1 MAFSLFGASEEKF
14 LGLNFIEFFQGS
26 DQKRIEDLLVKIG
39 DGPPEIS
46 DKVYVRLNGTW
57 VSLNVLLIENHIGRS
72 VIVIVTPLRNT
83 STPQ

>member
-46 DKVYVRLNGTW
+46 DKVHIRLNGKW
-57 VSLNVLLIENHIGRS
+57 VSLNVLPIESHIEWS
-72 VIVIVTPLRNT
+72 VIVIITPL
-83 STPQ
+83 SSFHP